1 MTVFTGGVVLAT
13 VPADE
18 VEPEEVLEVFVPEAG
33 AVVAGAVEVVVAVEV
48 VFEATE
54 ATLAVLSALDER
66 SIMPT
71 FGDTSAVAVSV
82 SVEVAAALLLPSD
95 PPPQAASGR
104 LTRAH
109 RKRLRAARVNCV
121 M

>member
-1 MTVFTGGVVLAT
+1 
-13 VPADE
+13 
-18 VEPEEVLEVFVPEAG
+18 VPEAG
-33 AVVAGAVEVVVAVEV
+33 AVVAVEV

-54 ATLAVLSALDER
+54 AVLGVLSTPDER
-66 SIMPT
+66 SITPIL
-71 FGDTSAVAVSV
+71 GDTSAGAVSAD
-82 SVEVAAALLLPSD
+82 VAAALLLPSD

-109 RKRLRAARVNCV
+109 RKRLRAATVNCV

>member
-1 MTVFTGGVVLAT
+1 VATPFTVVTGVVVLAT
-13 VPADE
+13 
-18 VEPEEVLEVFVPEAG
+18 VLEVFVPEAG
-33 AVVAGAVEVVVAVEV
+33 AVVAVVAVEV

-54 ATLAVLSALDER
+54 AVLGVLPTLDER
-66 SIMPT
+66 SITPT
-71 FGDTSAVAVSV
+71 LGDTSAVPVSAD
-82 SVEVAAALLLPSD
+82 VAAALLLPSD

-109 RKRLRAARVNCV
+109 RKRLRAARLICV

>member
-1 MTVFTGGVVLAT
+1 VATPFTVVTGAVLLAT
-13 VPADE
+13 VP
-18 VEPEEVLEVFVPEAG
+18 EVFVPEAG
-33 AVVAGAVEVVVAVEV
+33 VVVVVVAVVAVEL

-54 ATLAVLSALDER
+54 AVLGVLPTPDER
-66 SIMPT
+66 SITPT
-71 FGDTSAVAVSV
+71 LGDTSAVAVSV
-82 SVEVAAALLLPSD
+82 SAEAAAALLLPSD

-109 RKRLRAARVNCV
+109 RKRLRAPRAICV

>member
-1 MTVFTGGVVLAT
+1 LAT
-13 VPADE
+13 VPVE
-18 VEPEEVLEVFVPEAG
+18 VVAPEELLEVFVPEAG
-33 AVVAGAVEVVVAVEV
+33 VVAAVLGAVEV

-54 ATLAVLSALDER
+54 ATLAVLSAPDER
-66 SIMPT
+66 SITPT
-71 FGDTSAVAVSV
+71 LGDTSAVAVSV
-82 SVEVAAALLLPSD
+82 SAEVAAALLLPSD

-104 LTRAH
+104 VTRAH